1 MIQKL
6 FHRPKSS
13 SLPTKKLFTTDQEAL
28 HMKSS
33 SQPTKRI
40 FTRERSS
47 LPTKKVFTFEEPL
60 DFMIFRQKIVTRREL
75 KFLTRAFLLCYFI
88 FDIFHLLIS
97 HYISHFISHYISF
110 VIIMCLQ
117 DIYLYSLLFH

>member
-1 MIQKL
+1 MGTLQKVNS
-6 FHRPKSS
+6 FTDHMPKRFGT
-13 SLPTKKLFTTDQEAL
+13 PTIPKGYR
-28 HMKSS
+28 S
-33 SQPTKRI
+33 TKRVH
-40 FTRERSS
+40 RCE
-47 LPTKKVFTFEEPL
+47 KVSNVPKGSQFSKRFI
-60 DFMIFRQKIVTRREL
+60 MYQKVQNVPKGCKSVTRREL

-88 FDIFHLLIS
+88 FDIFHMLIS